1 MIKIYKN
8 DNANSIFIENS
19 NGAQFLNSLLAVKS
33 SGDNLSI
40 IDLAKNIEIVSS
52 TPYSEFINDNND
64 FYGTDGDS
72 TVNALN

>member
-52 TPYSEFINDNND
+52 TPFLDI
-64 FYGTDGDS
+64 
-72 TVNALN
+72 